1 LAQLLDFGF
10 FLLSGR
16 CGLFHSFIL
25 PAFATEVFF
34 DLNPYRRCFVQ
45 LGNKTISSV
54 VLKRH
59 YRVLMPETAVPFQ
72 YIHKTYAETG
82 LVYDNSWF

>member
-1 LAQLLDFGF
+1 LAQLLDEGF

-34 DLNPYRRCFVQ
+34 DLNPYGKVGF
-45 LGNKTISSV
+45 GGMSKTITNVNS
-54 VLKRH
+54 LTNRC
-59 YRVLMPETAVPFQ
+59 
-72 YIHKTYAETG
+72 KTRK
-82 LVYDNSWF
+82 

>member
-34 DLNPYRRCFVQ
+34 DLNPYLPAESCGDFSLTWVTHLLAYDRFV
-45 LGNKTISSV
+45 LGMTIV
-54 VLKRH
+54 NIVNL
-59 YRVLMPETAVPFQ
+59 TA
-72 YIHKTYAETG
+72 
-82 LVYDNSWF
+82 

>member
-34 DLNPYRRCFVQ
+34 DLNPYGGSKSVFLVC
-45 LGNKTISSV
+45 SV
-54 VLKRH
+54 VVWFFNCQN
-59 YRVLMPETAVPFQ
+59 YPNASP
-72 YIHKTYAETG
+72 
-82 LVYDNSWF
+82 NSRE